1 MILDSPAQVA
11 DELAARTE
19 RVVEPAAE
27 FVDFGPRNHEIA
39 AISQDN
45 WPHAFAR
52 FDCSVDTFIASF
64 HCNHI
69 HGVYGDWV
77 TELQL
82 LCGVLDVECRVLR
95 G

>member
-1 MILDSPAQVA
+1 MN
-11 DELAARTE
+11 
-19 RVVEPAAE
+19 VVPAE
-27 FVDFGPRNHEIA
+27 FVDFGTRSHEIA

-52 FDCSVDTFIASF
+52 FDCAVETFIASF

-77 TELQL
+77 AELEL
-82 LCGVLDVECRVLR
+82 LCNVLDIDCRVLR
-95 G
+95 